1 MTISELV
8 GSLQN
13 NPYFGAG
20 FGLVGLTA
28 ALATGRKA
36 AILAWAGIRRYAF
49 VTCEVNS
56 KDKSYQWVLEW
67 ITRQSQRTQHVSM
80 VTEFYENEV
89 GRVSTRFAY
98 IPSPGVHFF
107 RYRGHVVRC
116 ERVREQMDAL
126 AGVPY
131 EVVTLT
137 TLGQDKSVFTNIFN
151 EARRIALA
159 EVANKTATYIA
170 FGHEWRVFGQARAKR
185 PIESVIL
192 DNGLSEMI
200 VKDLNTFLESSQ
212 WYQERGI
219 PYRRGYLFYG
229 PPGTGKSSFIFS
241 LAGHL
246 NYSICVLNLSDPSL
260 TDDRLLHLV
269 NTAPRD
275 SLILLEDI
283 DCSTRPHQED
293 QHPERWEGLSR
304 VTYSG
309 LLNTLDGVV
318 GSEARILM
326 MTTNHI
332 EMLDDTL
339 TRPGRVDLKVL
350 IDNATDSQL
359 RRAFLSFF
367 PEMDDSY
374 GDKFVKHVRTSYP
387 KPISMARVQGHFLL
401 HRDNPINVLKNPIL

>member
-1 MTISELV
+1 
-8 GSLQN
+8 
-13 NPYFGAG
+13 
-20 FGLVGLTA
+20 
-28 ALATGRKA
+28 
-36 AILAWAGIRRYAF
+36 
-49 VTCEVNS
+49 
-56 KDKSYQWVLEW
+56 
-67 ITRQSQRTQHVSM
+67 M

-98 IPSPGVHFF
+98 IPSPGIHFF
-107 RYRGHVVRC
+107 QYKGNLIRC

-137 TLGQDKSVFTNIFN
+137 TFGRDKSVFTNIFN

-159 EVANKTATYIA
+159 EVANKTATYVA
-170 FGHEWRVFGQARAKR
+170 FGHEWRVFGQPRAKR

-192 DNGLSEMI
+192 DDGVAELL
-200 VKDLNTFLESSQ
+200 VKDVTTFLGSSQ

-219 PYRRGYLFYG
+219 PYRRGYLLYG

-318 GSEARILM
+318 GSDARILM

-332 EMLDDTL
+332 DMLDETL
-339 TRPGRVDLKVL
+339 TRPGRVDLKVF
-350 IDNATDSQL
+350 IDNASDSQL

-367 PEMDDSY
+367 PEMDQSC
-374 GDKFVKHVRTSYP
+374 GDQFVEHVRKSYL
-387 KPISMARVQGHFLL
+387 KPISMARVQSHFLL
-401 HRDNPINVLKNPIL
+401 NRDSAKDVLTKPIL

>member
-1 MTISELV
+1 M
-8 GSLQN
+8 
-13 NPYFGAG
+13 
-20 FGLVGLTA
+20 
-28 ALATGRKA
+28 
-36 AILAWAGIRRYAF
+36 
-49 VTCEVNS
+49 C
-56 KDKSYQWVLEW
+56 
-67 ITRQSQRTQHVSM
+67 
-80 VTEFYENEV
+80 TEFYENEA

-107 RYRGHVVRC
+107 KYEGSFIRC

-126 AGVPY
+126 AGRPY

-137 TLGQDKSVFTNIFN
+137 TLGRDKAIFTNMFN
-151 EARRIALA
+151 EARNIALA
-159 EVANKTATYIA
+159 EAVNKTATYVA
-170 FGHEWRVFGQARAKR
+170 YGHEWRVFGQPRVKR

-192 DNGLSEMI
+192 ADNVCEM
-200 VKDLNTFLESSQ
+200 VTKDLETFLNSSE
-212 WYQERGI
+212 WYQQRGI

-229 PPGTGKSSFIFS
+229 PPGTGKSSFIFA

-283 DCSTRPHQED
+283 DCAVRPRDNEQS
-293 QHPERWEGLSR
+293 HPERWEGLSR

-318 GSEARILM
+318 GSDARLLM

-332 EMLDDTL
+332 ELLDDTL
-339 TRPGRVDLKVL
+339 TRPGRIDLKVL
-350 IDNATDSQL
+350 IDNASDSQL
-359 RRAFLSFF
+359 KRAYCAFF
-367 PEMDDSY
+367 PESKDRAEQFVEHVRKSY
-374 GDKFVKHVRTSYP
+374 GKAV
-387 KPISMARVQGHFLL
+387 SMARIQSHFLL
-401 HRDNPINVLKNPIL
+401 NRDNPENVLTKPIL

>member
-1 MTISELV
+1 
-8 GSLQN
+8 
-13 NPYFGAG
+13 
-20 FGLVGLTA
+20 
-28 ALATGRKA
+28 
-36 AILAWAGIRRYAF
+36 
-49 VTCEVNS
+49 
-56 KDKSYQWVLEW
+56 
-67 ITRQSQRTQHVSM
+67 M
-80 VTEFYENEV
+80 VTEFLENEA
-89 GRVSTRFAY
+89 GRISTRFAY

-107 RYRGHVVRC
+107 SYRGHFIRC

-126 AGVPY
+126 AGQPY

-137 TLGQDKSVFTNIFN
+137 TLGRDKSLFTSIFN
-151 EARRIALA
+151 EARGIALA
-159 EVANKTATYIA
+159 EAVNKTATYVA
-170 FGHEWRVFGQARAKR
+170 FGHEWRVFGQPRTKR
-185 PIESVIL
+185 PLGSVIL
-192 DNGLSEMI
+192 DQGVAETVVN
-200 VKDLNTFLESSQ
+200 DLTTFLSSSD
-212 WYQERGI
+212 WYNRRGI

-229 PPGTGKSSFIFS
+229 PPGTGKSSFIFA

-283 DCSTRPHQED
+283 DCAVRPRDDPHQE
-293 QHPERWEGLSR
+293 HPQRWEGLAR

-332 EMLDDTL
+332 EVLDDTL

-350 IDNATDSQL
+350 IDNASDWQL
-359 RRAFLSFF
+359 AQAFHAFF
-367 PEMDDSY
+367 PHQPS
-374 GDKFVKHVRTSYP
+374 GDANKFVEHVRSTSEGRSV
-387 KPISMARVQGHFLL
+387 SMAKVQAHFLTY
-401 HRDNPINVLKNPIL
+401 RDKPELALSVAIG